1 MKNMYVL
8 LLVFLL
14 AGCSYS
20 QIAYQPKTDIDRT
33 EAIAIIEQVLLEDYN
48 AQLRPVEVR
57 VGNEFIELHDGLVS
71 KGSTI
76 GSAVAVGYGAIGAS
90 NSTTVT
96 RAAGQRIYFSSL
108 GTSTLHSKRM
118 RDNRHVILVRNR
130 EDIVLR
136 KVRTTNLSR
145 AHRFLDALAY
155 LASSAGTSR

>member
-57 VGNEFIELHDGLVS
+57 VGDEFIELHDGLVS

-76 GSAVAVGYGAIGAS
+76 GSAVAVGMARSVQVTAPPSPGRRAS
-90 NSTTVT
+90 ES
-96 RAAGQRIYFSSL
+96 IS
-108 GTSTLHSKRM
+108 
-118 RDNRHVILVRNR
+118 
-130 EDIVLR
+130 
-136 KVRTTNLSR
+136 
-145 AHRFLDALAY
+145 ALWAPVPCIP
-155 LASSAGTSR
+155 SACATIAM